1 LMPLLYGVLILLAI
15 MSVSAVQS
23 MRWLE
28 RKIAPWR
35 EQRA

>member
-1 LMPLLYGVLILLAI
+1 V
-15 MSVSAVQS
+15 SVSAVQS

-28 RKIAPWR
+28 RRIAPWR